1 MRSRR
6 RHPSHSKIAYLH
18 AGHRKIG
25 DGHEKV
31 PALIWTIQ
39 ETCCQTMHCTAWDW
53 SFVIEREID
62 LKSIWAKHVVYCDL
76 PPRKLRMKVLPTT
89 RPTHWQIP
97 SKVELDSGWSS
108 ARASPKINSFKC
120 SPVAKRL
127 CAHVLRSPKTINGR
141 CWCNL
146 LFHLSLVRNIPAAY
160 HPPFCVLA
168 HALWN
173 EFFHFRSCELFKC
186 SKLQKRNW
194 MTWPVASRSSH
205 L

>member
-1 MRSRR
+1 MGMKRCQLWFEQF
-6 RHPSHSKIAYLH
+6 K
-18 AGHRKIG
+18 K
-25 DGHEKV
+25 
-31 PALIWTIQ
+31 PAAKLCIVQHGT
-39 ETCCQTMHCTAWDW
+39 
-53 SFVIEREID
+53 D
-62 LKSIWAKHVVYCDL
+62 LLLLSAKSIWNRFERNMSYTATCRPGSWGWRYCQQPGPLID
-76 PPRKLRMKVLPTT
+76 K
-89 RPTHWQIP
+89 IP

-127 CAHVLRSPKTINGR
+127 CAHVLRSPKTINGP
-141 CWCNL
+141 CWCNRL
-146 LFHLSLVRNIPAAY
+146 IHLSLVRNIPAAY